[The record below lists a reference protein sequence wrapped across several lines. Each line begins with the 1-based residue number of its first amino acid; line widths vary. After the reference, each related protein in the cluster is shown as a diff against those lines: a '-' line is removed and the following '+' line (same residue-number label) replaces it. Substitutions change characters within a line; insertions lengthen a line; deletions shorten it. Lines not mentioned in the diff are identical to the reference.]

1 MIHSSSFLRSIL
13 NTVTEHIA
21 VIDHQGYIQ
30 YVNLSWEKFAQDNDH
45 ILNCRWDDIN
55 YLEIC
60 DRSAELGDTLAQDA
74 ADGIRKII
82 NNEEEEF
89 YIEYPCHS
97 PDEKRWF
104 MMRVTQFQ
112 FENKAYYV
120 LSHQNITERKL
131 AEENVLTLS
140 RLDRLTDIPNRGYF
154 DDFFN
159 DEWNRCKRLNM
170 PISLALID
178 IDHFKSLNDTYGH
191 LAGDECLKE
200 IAVLLKSFTKR
211 PSDLCA
217 RYGGDEFIML
227 FGNTDN
233 ETSLMMI
240 NNLLDAIR
248 ELKIPN
254 LNHNAIPTITA
265 SVGLAAMYPDHKT
278 TKEDL
283 LRAADTALYISK
295 ERGRNQVYY
304 QKNTH

>member
-13 NTVTEHIA
+13 NTVSEHIA
-21 VIDHQGYIQ
+21 VIDHLGYIQ
-30 YVNLSWEKFAQDNDH
+30 YVNLSWKKFAQDNDH

-55 YLEIC
+55 YLDIC

-131 AEENVLTLS
+131 AEEKVLNLS
-140 RLDRLTDIPNRGYF
+140 RLDGLTNIPNRGYF
-154 DDFFN
+154 DNFFN

-170 PISLALID
+170 PVSLALID

-191 LAGDECLKE
+191 LAGDECLQK

-217 RYGGDEFIML
+217 RYGGDEFTVL
-227 FGNTDN
+227 FSNTDN
-233 ETSLMMI
+233 ETSLMII
-240 NNLLDAIR
+240 NNLLGAIR
-248 ELKIPN
+248 ELKLTN
-254 LNHNAIPTITA
+254 LNYNVISTITA
-265 SVGLAAMYPDHKT
+265 SAGLATMYPDHTT

-283 LRAADTALYISK
+283 LKAADTALYISK
-295 ERGRNQVYY
+295 KSGRNQVYY
-304 QKNTH
+304 QAKMT